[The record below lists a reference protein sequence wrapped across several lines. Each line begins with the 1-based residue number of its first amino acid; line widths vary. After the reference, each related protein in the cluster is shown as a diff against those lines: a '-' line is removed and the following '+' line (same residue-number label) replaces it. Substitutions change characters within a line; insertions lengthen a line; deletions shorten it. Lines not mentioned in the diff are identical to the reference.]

1 MEVVEIYHSYRIVV
15 EVEMCKYKA
24 HDDQLPHL
32 QPSSILRMQQPILAK
47 KWPFFGSSNLST
59 F

>member
-1 MEVVEIYHSYRIVV
+1 MTEMEVVEIYHSYRIVV

-32 QPSSILRMQQPILAK
+32 QPSSILPMQQPILAK
-47 KWPFFGSSNLST
+47 K
-59 F
+59 